1 MKMYI
6 TIGLFI
12 IIIGTLIWI
21 ACNSKQPTV
30 VHKTALAEAN
40 STSSGTPQTI
50 KKLDPYKLY
59 NEPSEFKLD
68 GKQVQLVALAIEA
81 FKNEGKI
88 PVEKKNLDNY
98 TLEWRQDSEVYMI
111 SFLVKRDPKQSY
123 VGGETENGVDV
134 TYVINKA
141 TQQIVAHVFYK

>member
-1 MKMYI
+1 M
-6 TIGLFI
+6 
-12 IIIGTLIWI
+12 
-21 ACNSKQPTV
+21 
-30 VHKTALAEAN
+30 
-40 STSSGTPQTI
+40 
-50 KKLDPYKLY
+50 
-59 NEPSEFKLD
+59 
-68 GKQVQLVALAIEA
+68 QLVALAIEA